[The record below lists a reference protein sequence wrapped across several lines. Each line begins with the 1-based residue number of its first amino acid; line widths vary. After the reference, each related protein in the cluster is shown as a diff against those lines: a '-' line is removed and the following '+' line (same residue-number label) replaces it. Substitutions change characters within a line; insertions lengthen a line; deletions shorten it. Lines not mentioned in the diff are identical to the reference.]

1 MKVPWTEHK
10 TNEEILKMVETE
22 IKIMDTIRSRQQ
34 RWLGHILRHDSL
46 LRIMAIWRRMCVNIN
61 GLGDL
66 DLSPFDLETGM
77 LVASNWETFIP
88 NLGTTRPSN
97 SRVICY
103 VCDGRTDGRTYKRK
117 VYCPPFLWVGA

>member
-66 DLSPFDLETGM
+66 DLSPFDLDLSPFDLETGM
-77 LVASNWETFIP
+77 LVASKLG
-88 NLGTTRPSN
+88 NLHSQFGYN
-97 SRVICY
+97 
-103 VCDGRTDGRTYKRK
+103 
-117 VYCPPFLWVGA
+117 